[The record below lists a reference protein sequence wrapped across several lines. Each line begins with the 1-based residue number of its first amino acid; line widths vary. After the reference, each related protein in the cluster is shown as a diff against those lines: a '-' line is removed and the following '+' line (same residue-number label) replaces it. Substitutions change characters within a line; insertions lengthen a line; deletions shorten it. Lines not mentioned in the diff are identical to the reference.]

1 MERRDE
7 VDAECLTGGLTGMIV
22 APGRNAIEDRWWRQ
36 VITDYLA

>member
-22 APGRNAIEDRWWRQ
+22 APGATPLRIAGG
-36 VITDYLA
+36 AK